1 MTIGSTLYTAY
12 LCSLFGYGVWNTL
25 LARYPTASV
34 VPFTLLVPVS
44 GIATAWVFRGE
55 QPTVGTAVGGLL
67 LLLGVLVTAVSRR
80 RARRDRDTPAVETDG
95 ERDGLVS
102 KPQRAFTG

>member
-1 MTIGSTLYTAY
+1 
-12 LCSLFGYGVWNTL
+12 VWNTL

-55 QPTVGTAVGGLL
+55 LPTVGTAVGGLL

-80 RARRDRDTPAVETDG
+80 RPPRRDPDAPPVEPGG

-102 KPQRAFTG
+102 KPHGAFTG